1 MSIIFMD
8 GFERSSYSQ
17 WDSVHGVFSIGTGT
31 LTGSYHS
38 NYNGYDNSSVP
49 WAYKI
54 LSTNYSQLY
63 VSMKYWHN
71 NTVWCPIFAFSDS
84 AGTTTAS
91 IVRNASN
98 NIEIRLGTSAGA
110 VLATSTNNINANIV
124 YCIEIY
130 YKPLNSGGEITVK
143 VDGVQSVTYSGDTT
157 AGLENVRR
165 IIIGHTTGN
174 GNSMNMKWDD
184 IVVSD
189 SGWLGNQYIQLITPN
204 ASGDSTQWTPSTGNN
219 YDCVNEVVASDTDYI
234 STNTTDNTDLYN
246 LTSLTGSIKSVTAI
260 DVSARMS
267 YYGTPTPTK
276 QKIAIKST
284 GEYYGDDI
292 SPALSY
298 VNYNYIWDQNPATS
312 AAWLESEINSL
323 QVGVKAIA

>member
-1 MSIIFMD
+1 MSIIFME
-8 GFERSSYSQ
+8 GFEKRTVGLVKWDASRDATFLSGYGLTGYGCELKDESAYIYKTFDNTYSQ
-17 WDSVHGVFSIGTGT
+17 IYCTYKMYGYIKAIIYDTNGTAVASVRCNNATSKIELT
-31 LTGSYHS
+31 LG
-38 NYNGYDNSSVP
+38 NE
-49 WAYKI
+49 
-54 LSTNYSQLY
+54 ST
-63 VSMKYWHN
+63 
-71 NTVWCPIFAFSDS
+71 
-84 AGTTTAS
+84 
-91 IVRNASN
+91 
-98 NIEIRLGTSAGA
+98 
-110 VLATSTNNINANIV
+110 VLATGDGTFYKHTTKLV
-124 YCIEIY
+124 EFY
-130 YKPLNSGGEITVK
+130 YKPLNTGGVFTLK
-143 VDGVQSVTYSGDTT
+143 VDGVQKCTYTGDTT
-157 AGLENVRR
+157 AGLENIKAISFYGDDSFTQTQLV
-165 IIIGHTTGN
+165 
-174 GNSMNMKWDD
+174 DD

-219 YDCVNEVVASDTDYI
+219 YDCVNEVVASDTDYV
-234 STNTTDNTDLYN
+234 STNIADNTDLYN
-246 LTSLTGSIKSVTAI
+246 LTNLTGSIKSVTAI

-298 VNYNYIWDQNPATS
+298 INYNHIWDQNPATS